1 MVIDMEI
8 IRFINTNTK
17 ALIPLNT
24 LQATVTNLIIV
35 SPRDIYGNKIENLAG
50 LSFDAVLFD
59 GVNTITSNTLLLTC

>member
-1 MVIDMEI
+1 MEI